1 MAEKSWIAYILCMKK
16 QLTFEEAAFSVKK
29 KTLRREVFLQEMNK
43 ALPWGKFLTRL
54 KKDYKEGNQNGR
66 PKYPAELMLRIYF
79 LQQWFQLSDEAAEEA
94 LYDTTSMRTFA
105 GISLGTDTIPDENT
119 IKNFRYFL
127 QEHNL
132 AEEFFAIVQRHLQQ
146 AGLIMRKGTI
156 VDATI
161 INAPS
166 STKNESRERDPEM
179 KQTKKG
185 NQWYFGMKAHIGTDV
200 STGVVHTVTTTA
212 ANAHDSTEFDNL
224 LHGKEKKVYG
234 DKAYANQSKR
244 KSFISRGIMWCISR
258 KAPSGKELSE
268 KDRAWNAKQSSVRA
282 KGETPFLVI
291 KHLWKYRK
299 VRYRGIEKN
308 THQLFALFALANIFL
323 MRKKLLAARR

>member
-1 MAEKSWIAYILCMKK
+1 MSEMSWIAYILCMKK

-105 GISLGTDTIPDENT
+105 GISLGTDTIPDENN

-166 STKNESRERDPEM
+166 STQM
-179 KQTKKG
+179 FQQG
-185 NQWYFGMKAHIGTDV
+185 
-200 STGVVHTVTTTA
+200 
-212 ANAHDSTEFDNL
+212 
-224 LHGKEKKVYG
+224 
-234 DKAYANQSKR
+234 
-244 KSFISRGIMWCISR
+244 
-258 KAPSGKELSE
+258 
-268 KDRAWNAKQSSVRA
+268 
-282 KGETPFLVI
+282 
-291 KHLWKYRK
+291 
-299 VRYRGIEKN
+299 
-308 THQLFALFALANIFL
+308 
-323 MRKKLLAARR
+323 

>member
-1 MAEKSWIAYILCMKK
+1 
-16 QLTFEEAAFSVKK
+16 
-29 KTLRREVFLQEMNK
+29 
-43 ALPWGKFLTRL
+43 
-54 KKDYKEGNQNGR
+54 
-66 PKYPAELMLRIYF
+66 
-79 LQQWFQLSDEAAEEA
+79 
-94 LYDTTSMRTFA
+94 
-105 GISLGTDTIPDENT
+105 
-119 IKNFRYFL
+119 
-127 QEHNL
+127 
-132 AEEFFAIVQRHLQQ
+132 
-146 AGLIMRKGTI
+146 MRKGTI

-224 LHGKEKKVYG
+224 LHGKEKKVY
-234 DKAYANQSKR
+234 ANQSKR

-258 KAPSGKELSE
+258 KAPSGNELSE
-268 KDRAWNAKQSSVRA
+268 KDRAWNAKQSLVRA